1 MKKIVFLINTL
12 DSGGVVSLLLE
23 KYDCYLIL
31 IHNNIF
37 YKFKWSYKTEWFKE
51 INKSNSI
58 NIQVN

>member
-37 YKFKWSYKTEWFKE
+37 YKFK
-51 INKSNSI
+51 
-58 NIQVN
+58 